1 MYSLF
6 AARRGS
12 RFRPVEAIFK
22 GSDEVLGLAD
32 TY

>member
-1 MYSLF
+1 MYSIF

-12 RFRPVEAIFK
+12 RFRLGEAIFK